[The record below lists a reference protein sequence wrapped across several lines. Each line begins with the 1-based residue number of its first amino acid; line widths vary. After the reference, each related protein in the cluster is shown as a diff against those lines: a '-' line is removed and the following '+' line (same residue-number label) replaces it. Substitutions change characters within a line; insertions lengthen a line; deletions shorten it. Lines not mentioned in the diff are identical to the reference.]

1 MREKYEFFKIIN
13 GGELHLKILS
23 FLALILHSSTSF
35 SQLQV
40 EVHGRLLSGTT
51 LKVKKR
57 KPPVKKKNQNN
68 VEYEKHLRTAKAG
81 EGRPLAWVPTQVR
94 ERQLEEMKNLK

>member
-1 MREKYEFFKIIN
+1 MIFFKIIN

-23 FLALILHSSTSF
+23 VQILHSSTFF

-40 EVHGRLLSGTT
+40 EVHGRLLNGTT

-57 KPPVKKKNQNN
+57 KPPVSKKKKQNN
-68 VEYEKHLRTAKAG
+68 AEYEKHLRAANAG
-81 EGRPLAWVPTQVR
+81 EGRPPAWVPTQEQ
-94 ERQLEEMKNLK
+94 ER